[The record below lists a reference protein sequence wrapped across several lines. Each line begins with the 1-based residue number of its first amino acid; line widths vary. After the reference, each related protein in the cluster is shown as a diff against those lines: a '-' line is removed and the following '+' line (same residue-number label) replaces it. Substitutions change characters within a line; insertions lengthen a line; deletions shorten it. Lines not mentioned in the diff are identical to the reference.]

1 MSSPQETTA
10 ESLRLTGK
18 VKWFN
23 NKAGFG
29 FITVCDGEHQG
40 KDIFVH
46 YSSIR
51 GDDSLYKYLVQGE
64 YVDFDLVKS
73 TSDKHEY
80 HAVNITGIKNGS
92 IMCETRKLS
101 DNSSRPRTTVRKY
114 KTRPQ
119 RQSEPVVEGQVDA
132 DAGFEKV
139 EKRRQP
145 RQPRA

>member
-1 MSSPQETTA
+1 MSSSQETST

-29 FITVCDGEHQG
+29 FITVCDGEHAG

-101 DNSSRPRTTVRKY
+101 DNGARQRNTVRKY
-114 KTRPQ
+114 RTRPQ
-119 RQSEPVVEGQVDA
+119 RQSEPTVEGQVDA

-139 EKRRQP
+139 EKRRQQ
-145 RQPRA
+145 RQPRV